1 MALVQEKFSQDL
13 IEGIQQY
20 LINSF
25 EQNES
30 EEYEI
35 LVDKFKVVKRTKDI
49 ARFEQYENFVKP
61 TTKTVT
67 IIIYEGS
74 SNRNTK
80 HILYL
85 SGEVP
90 FGEEEN
96 KNKSSN
102 TNQTSKSNETQP
114 SHALQG
120 LSGFEIDNRINEKV
134 KQAKDGWQM
143 ELLEKELSELKIEV
157 QDLQD
162 EIDDLEEENEA
173 LKTRIEERKNKLGE
187 LHLGDI
193 AGVAIENIVRRN
205 PEILEAIPGA
215 EGLAGLVIKDNAQKE
230 RLRLQAKSD
239 NNGHLEEG
247 NISIKS
253 KTDNNA
259 DEETNN
265 DESSEHL
272 KTVLNPEEQN
282 YFEFIQM
289 LRQRFKEDEMDE
301 VFLIIE
307 SLAKDKRKIKSVINL
322 IAE

>member
-25 EQNES
+25 EQNEP
-30 EEYEI
+30 EDYEI

-61 TTKTVT
+61 ATKTVT

-90 FGEEEN
+90 FSEAEN
-96 KNKSSN
+96 RGKSSI
-102 TNQTSKSNETQP
+102 TNQTSQSNESQP
-114 SHALQG
+114 SPALQG
-120 LSGFEIDNRINEKV
+120 LSGLEIDSRINEKV

-143 ELLEKELSELKIEV
+143 ELLEKTVSELQNEV
-157 QDLQD
+157 EDLQN

-173 LKTRIEERKNKLGE
+173 LKARIEERKNKFGE
-187 LHLGDI
+187 VHLGDI

-205 PEILEAIPGA
+205 PKILEAIPGA
-215 EGLAGLVIKDNAQKE
+215 EGLAGLVVKDNAQKE
-230 RLRLQAKSD
+230 RLRLQTKSD
-239 NNGHLEEG
+239 SNDHLEEG

-253 KTDNNA
+253 KTDTNA
-259 DEETNN
+259 DEAANN
-265 DESSEHL
+265 DENSEHL
-272 KTVLNPEEQN
+272 KIVLNHEEQN
-282 YFEFIQM
+282 YYAFIQM

-307 SLAKDKRKIKSVINL
+307 SLAKDKSKIKSVINL